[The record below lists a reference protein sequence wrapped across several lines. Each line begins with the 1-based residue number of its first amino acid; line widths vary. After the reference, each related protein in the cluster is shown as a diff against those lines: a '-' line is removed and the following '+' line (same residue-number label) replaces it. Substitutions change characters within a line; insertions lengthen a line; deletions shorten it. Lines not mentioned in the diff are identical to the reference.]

1 MGELVVIAFLGGL
14 ITGLSPCIVPVLPV
28 VVAGGSSST
37 NRARPFLI
45 IGGLVLSFSLTVLFA
60 TTLLGFLHLPQDFL
74 FWLGVA
80 MLGAISVGLMIPR
93 VGELLE
99 RPFARLGSTRYATEG
114 GGFLLGLSLGPVFV
128 PCAGPVLTAITVAA
142 DHHRVGGS
150 ALLVT
155 LFYALG
161 LTLPLLVLA
170 ILAQRATTWS
180 SMRRHLP
187 SVRKV
192 AGVVLGVTTLA
203 IAFNWLGGLQ
213 RDVPGYTNALED
225 HIESTNSACVQ
236 LQHLSGEHQNQFA
249 AANARLEGKK
259 ATCSTTDAGQSQ
271 SGHLAAGTP
280 TTTTTT
286 GPATP
291 TTAAPQKPAV
301 FMANKT
307 NLPALGKAPNFTGIT
322 TWFNTPGN
330 QPLSLSQ
337 LRGKV
342 VLVDF
347 WTYSCINCQR
357 ALPHVEGWYNDY
369 KNDGLVVVGVSAPEF
384 SFEHVVSNVKS
395 AAANLGVD
403 YPVAVDNNLDTWD
416 AYNNEYWPAEYLID
430 PTGIV
435 RAYDFGE
442 GGYSQMESN
451 IRMLLSANGVQHLPA
466 RTDVPDKT
474 PTSDQ
479 ITPESYVGY
488 EQLDNEV
495 GTPVRHDE
503 AAVYSAP
510 ANIPQNS
517 LAFSGTWNVHSQ
529 EATAG
534 AKAGL
539 DLQFSADDVYLVIG
553 GQGTVGVSEDGRHLK
568 TVDVSG
574 IPKLYTLFSASA
586 LESGVLQL
594 SVSPGVQA
602 YDFTFG

>member
-1 MGELVVIAFLGGL
+1 MERPAVAAEGDDSRRERPARFVLKSDPRSAEWPGDRRNATSVTELVVVAFLGGL
-14 ITGLSPCIVPVLPV
+14 ITGLSPCIVPVIPV
-28 VVAGGSSST
+28 VMAGGSSST
-37 NRARPFLI
+37 DRTRPFLI
-45 IGGLVLSFSLTVLFA
+45 IAGLVLSFSVTVLFA
-60 TTLLGFLHLPQDFL
+60 TTLLGFLHLPQDLL
-74 FWLGVA
+74 FWLGVG

-99 RPFARLGSTRYATEG
+99 RPFTRLGSTRYATEG

-150 ALLVT
+150 AVVVT

-161 LTLPLLVLA
+161 LTLPLLVLG
-170 ILAQRATTWS
+170 LVAQRATSWS
-180 SMRRHLP
+180 TLRRHLP

-192 AGVVLGVTTLA
+192 AGVVLAITTLA
-203 IAFNWLGGLQ
+203 IAFNWLGALQ

-259 ATCSTTDAGQSQ
+259 ATCATTDAGQSQ
-271 SGHLAAGTP
+271 SGHLAAGT
-280 TTTTTT
+280 TTTTTP
-286 GPATP
+286 PAPP
-291 TTAAPQKPAV
+291 TTSPQKPAV

-307 NLPALGKAPNFTGIT
+307 NLPALGTAPIFIGIT
-322 TWFNTPGN
+322 SWFNTPGN
-330 QPLSLSQ
+330 QASHSSSYAARSSSSTSGRTPASTASV
-337 LRGKV
+337 R
-342 VLVDF
+342 
-347 WTYSCINCQR
+347 SPMSR
-357 ALPHVEGWYNDY
+357 AGTTTIRRTASSSS
-369 KNDGLVVVGVSAPEF
+369 GVSAPEF
-384 SFEHVVSNVKS
+384 AFEHVVSNVKS

-403 YPVAVDNNLDTWD
+403 YPVAIDNNLDTWD

-451 IRMLLSANGVQHLPA
+451 IRMLLSANGVKNLPP

-488 EQLDNEV
+488 NELDNEV
-495 GTPVRHDE
+495 GTPVRHDQSRD
-503 AAVYSAP
+503 YR
-510 ANIPQNS
+510 
-517 LAFSGTWNVHSQ
+517 LRRAFRRTASPSTEPGPSTARRPRPEQMPTSTCISRPTTSIWSWAGRGRWTCPRTD
-529 EATAG
+529 AT
-534 AKAGL
+534 
-539 DLQFSADDVYLVIG
+539 
-553 GQGTVGVSEDGRHLK
+553 
-568 TVDVSG
+568 
-574 IPKLYTLFSASA
+574 
-586 LESGVLQL
+586 
-594 SVSPGVQA
+594 
-602 YDFTFG
+602 

>member
-1 MGELVVIAFLGGL
+1 MAELVVIAFLGGL

-99 RPFARLGSTRYATEG
+99 RPFARLGSTRYASEG

-161 LTLPLLVLA
+161 ISLPLLVLA
-170 ILAQRATTWS
+170 ILAQRATTWA

-187 SVRKV
+187 SIRKV

-271 SGHLAAGTP
+271 SGHLAAGKP

-286 GPATP
+286 GPSTP
-291 TTAAPQKPAV
+291 NTTAPKKPAV

-307 NLPALGKAPNFTGIT
+307 NLPALGKAPNFAGIT
-322 TWFNTPGN
+322 TWFNTPGD
-330 QPLSLSQ
+330 QSLSLSQ

-403 YPVAVDNNLDTWD
+403 YPVAVDNNLATWD

-451 IRMLLSANGVQHLPA
+451 IRMLLSANGVQNLPA

-495 GTPVRHDE
+495 GTPVRHDK
-503 AAVYSAP
+503 AADYRAP
-510 ANIPQNS
+510 SNIPANS

-534 AKAGL
+534 AKANL
-539 DLQFSADDVYLVIG
+539 DLQFSADDVYLVMG
-553 GQGTVGVSEDGRHLK
+553 GQGTVSVSENGRHLK

-574 IPKLYTLFSASA
+574 IPKLYTLFSSSA

-594 SVSPGVQA
+594 SMSPGVEA

>member
-1 MGELVVIAFLGGL
+1 MAELVVIAFLGGL

-150 ALLVT
+150 AVLVT

-161 LTLPLLVLA
+161 LTVPLLVLA
-170 ILAQRATTWS
+170 VLAQRATTWS
-180 SMRRHLP
+180 SLRRHLP

-225 HIESTNSACVQ
+225 HIESTNSACLQ

-271 SGHLAAGTP
+271 SGHLAAGKP
-280 TTTTTT
+280 TTTTT
-286 GPATP
+286 GPAAP
-291 TTAAPQKPAV
+291 TT
-301 FMANKT
+301 
-307 NLPALGKAPNFTGIT
+307 
-322 TWFNTPGN
+322 
-330 QPLSLSQ
+330 
-337 LRGKV
+337 
-342 VLVDF
+342 
-347 WTYSCINCQR
+347 
-357 ALPHVEGWYNDY
+357 
-369 KNDGLVVVGVSAPEF
+369 
-384 SFEHVVSNVKS
+384 
-395 AAANLGVD
+395 
-403 YPVAVDNNLDTWD
+403 
-416 AYNNEYWPAEYLID
+416 
-430 PTGIV
+430 
-435 RAYDFGE
+435 
-442 GGYSQMESN
+442 
-451 IRMLLSANGVQHLPA
+451 
-466 RTDVPDKT
+466 
-474 PTSDQ
+474 
-479 ITPESYVGY
+479 ITPE
-488 EQLDNEV
+488 
-495 GTPVRHDE
+495 
-503 AAVYSAP
+503 
-510 ANIPQNS
+510 
-517 LAFSGTWNVHSQ
+517 
-529 EATAG
+529 AG
-534 AKAGL
+534 
-539 DLQFSADDVYLVIG
+539 
-553 GQGTVGVSEDGRHLK
+553 GRSWP
-568 TVDVSG
+568 TRRTC
-574 IPKLYTLFSASA
+574 PRWARRRT
-586 LESGVLQL
+586 
-594 SVSPGVQA
+594 SPGSRRGSTRRA
-602 YDFTFG
+602 TSRSP